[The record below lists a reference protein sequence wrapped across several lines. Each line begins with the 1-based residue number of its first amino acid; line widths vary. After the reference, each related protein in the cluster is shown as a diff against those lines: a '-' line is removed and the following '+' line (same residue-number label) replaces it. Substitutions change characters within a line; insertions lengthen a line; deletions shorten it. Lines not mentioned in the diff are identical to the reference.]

1 MACSVCWRLRAGLS
15 SATGGSRR
23 TRRERVGS
31 SVRHC
36 FMVRRSTYRSAS
48 SETRSC
54 AAAQPLSTASPCD
67 GGKGRHSSR
76 VTLDCQSHCTGL
88 LCGAT
93 EPPAGVGVTGCFIA
107 AGGCAAGGT
116 AAAAASSDGRGG
128 VASVAGAEGAAS
140 LPRAGG
146 AAPVARAR
154 GRTPSVAGAGGGAA
168 SAAGAGGAASVAGVA
183 SGSRVSTA
191 STDECCFRSR
201 QICAEWPTVAPC
213 PFLSQRH
220 GAEAPRRTPVGLAPW
235 LATTTPR
242 SVTVTVA

>member
-1 MACSVCWRLRAGLS
+1 MA
-15 SATGGSRR
+15 
-23 TRRERVGS
+23 
-31 SVRHC
+31 
-36 FMVRRSTYRSAS
+36 RRSTYRSAS

-88 LCGAT
+88 LSGAA
-93 EPPAGVGVTGCFIA
+93 EPPAGVGVTGCFVA
-107 AGGCAAGGT
+107 AGGCAAGG
-116 AAAAASSDGRGG
+116 AAAASSDGGG
-128 VASVAGAEGAAS
+128 GGASVAGAGGAASVAGAGGAASVAGAGGAASVAGAEGAAS
-140 LPRAGG
+140 
-146 AAPVARAR
+146 
-154 GRTPSVAGAGGGAA
+154 VAGAGGRGTASLAAAAGAA
-168 SAAGAGGAASVAGVA
+168 SLA
-183 SGSRVSTA
+183 SGSRVKTA

-201 QICAEWPTVAPC
+201 QICAEWPTVASC

-235 LATTTPR
+235 LTTTTLLR